1 MTITRADKITE
12 TLFVQQ
18 TYSDFTND
26 LTVHPITQQ
35 LVVLK
40 NADAVKQSLRNL
52 VLTNLGEKPFNPL
65 FGSNVNKSLFELF
78 DLFFVED
85 IKRYIALAVQQYEPR
100 VNLIS
105 VEVIPGSNENGAT
118 INIVFS
124 LINTTQPL
132 SISIYVKRVR

>member
-1 MTITRADKITE
+1 MAITRADKITE
-12 TLFVQQ
+12 TLYVQQ
-18 TYSDFTND
+18 TFSDFTND

-40 NADAVKQSLRNL
+40 NADSVKQSLRNL
-52 VLTNLGEKPFNPL
+52 ILTNLGEKPFNPL
-65 FGSNVNKSLFELF
+65 FGSNINKSLFELF
-78 DLFFVED
+78 DPFFVED
-85 IKRYIALAVQQYEPR
+85 VKRYVTLAVTQYEKR

-105 VEVIPGSNENGAT
+105 VDVTQDARETGVT

>member
-1 MTITRADKITE
+1 MAITRADKITE
-12 TLFVQQ
+12 TLYVQQ

-26 LTVHPITQQ
+26 LTVHPISQQ
-35 LVVLK
+35 LVILK

-52 VLTNLGEKPFNPL
+52 ILTNLGEKPFNPL
-65 FGSNVNKSLFELF
+65 FGSNINKSLFELF
-78 DLFFVED
+78 DPFFVED
-85 IKRYIALAVQQYEPR
+85 VKRYVTLAVQQYEPR

-105 VEVIPGSNENGAT
+105 VDVSQDRTETAVM
-118 INIVFS
+118 INVVFS

>member
-1 MTITRADKITE
+1 MAITRADKITE
-12 TLFVQQ
+12 TLYVQQ

-40 NADAVKQSLRNL
+40 NADSVKQSLRNL
-52 VLTNLGEKPFNPL
+52 ILTNLGEKPFNPL
-65 FGSNVNKSLFELF
+65 FGSNINKSLFELF
-78 DLFFVED
+78 DPFFVED
-85 IKRYIALAVQQYEPR
+85 VKRYVTLAVQQYEPR

-105 VEVIPGSNENGAT
+105 VDVSQDRTETAVT

>member
-1 MTITRADKITE
+1 MAITRADKITE
-12 TLFVQQ
+12 TLYVQQ

-26 LTVHPITQQ
+26 LTVHPISQQ
-35 LVVLK
+35 LVILK
-40 NADAVKQSLRNL
+40 NADSVKQSLRNL
-52 VLTNLGEKPFNPL
+52 ILTNLGEKPFNPL
-65 FGSNVNKSLFELF
+65 FGSNINKSLFELF
-78 DLFFVED
+78 DPFFVED
-85 IKRYIALAVQQYEPR
+85 VKRYVTLAVTQYEKR

-105 VEVIPGSNENGAT
+105 VDVTQDARETGVT

>member
-1 MTITRADKITE
+1 MAITRADKITE
-12 TLFVQQ
+12 TLYVQQ
-18 TYSDFTND
+18 TFSDFTND
-26 LTVHPITQQ
+26 LTVHPISQQ
-35 LVVLK
+35 LVILK
-40 NADAVKQSLRNL
+40 NADSVKQSLRNL
-52 VLTNLGEKPFNPL
+52 ILTNLGEKPFSPL

-78 DLFFVED
+78 DPFFVED
-85 IKRYIALAVQQYEPR
+85 VKRYVTLAVTQYEKR

-105 VEVIPGSNENGAT
+105 VDVTQDARETGVT

>member
-1 MTITRADKITE
+1 MAITRADKITE
-12 TLFVQQ
+12 TLYVQQ

-26 LTVHPITQQ
+26 LTVHPISQQ
-35 LVVLK
+35 LVILK
-40 NADAVKQSLRNL
+40 NADSVKQSLRNL
-52 VLTNLGEKPFNPL
+52 ILTNLGEKPFSPL

-78 DLFFVED
+78 DPFFVED
-85 IKRYIALAVQQYEPR
+85 VKRYVTLAVTQYEKR

-105 VEVIPGSNENGAT
+105 VDVTQDARETGVT

>member
-1 MTITRADKITE
+1 MAITRADKITE
-12 TLFVQQ
+12 TLYVQQ

-40 NADAVKQSLRNL
+40 NADSVKQSLRNL
-52 VLTNLGEKPFNPL
+52 ILTNLGEKPFSPL

-78 DLFFVED
+78 DPFFVED
-85 IKRYIALAVQQYEPR
+85 VKRYVTLAVQQYEPR

-105 VEVIPGSNENGAT
+105 VDVSQDRTETAVT